1 MIQGAGIIDYS
12 KKFLVT
18 TTAEL
23 KSIKKYLFNKSV
35 NSRIEIFRS
44 PFYYRLKKPILLAAI
59 WGSFVLITVFF
70 LIILLPVIPI
80 SEKYSMSV
88 DPIIIKDDMGTET
101 HVAIRNTGTNALTNI
116 VVEYGGATKPDV
128 IPILNP
134 GEKVSLSPPDGSV
147 LNEVQ
152 VTTDQG
158 INITKE
164 YRTPASISFV
174 GNSGFGG

>member
-1 MIQGAGIIDYS
+1 M
-12 KKFLVT
+12 KKSILSIVIGGCFALVITFFLV
-18 TTAEL
+18 
-23 KSIKKYLFNKSV
+23 
-35 NSRIEIFRS
+35 IF
-44 PFYYRLKKPILLAAI
+44 
-59 WGSFVLITVFF
+59 
-70 LIILLPVIPI
+70 LPVIPI

-88 DPIIIKDDMGTET
+88 DPIIVKDEMGTET

-128 IPILNP
+128 IPVLNP
-134 GEKVSLSPPDGSV
+134 GEKISLSPPDGSV

-152 VTTDQG
+152 VTADQG

-174 GNSGFGG
+174 GNSGYGG

>member
-1 MIQGAGIIDYS
+1 M
-12 KKFLVT
+12 
-18 TTAEL
+18 
-23 KSIKKYLFNKSV
+23 
-35 NSRIEIFRS
+35 
-44 PFYYRLKKPILLAAI
+44 KKPILSLVIGGCFILVIA
-59 WGSFVLITVFF
+59 FF
-70 LIILLPVIPI
+70 LVIFLPVIPI

-88 DPIIIKDDMGTET
+88 DPIIVKDDMGTET

-116 VVEYGGATKPDV
+116 IVEYGGATKPDV

-134 GEKVSLSPPDGSV
+134 GEKISLSPPDGSI

-152 VTTDQG
+152 VTSDQG

-174 GNSGFGG
+174 GNSGYGG

>member
-1 MIQGAGIIDYS
+1 M
-12 KKFLVT
+12 
-18 TTAEL
+18 
-23 KSIKKYLFNKSV
+23 
-35 NSRIEIFRS
+35 
-44 PFYYRLKKPILLAAI
+44 
-59 WGSFVLITVFF
+59 ITVFF
-70 LIILLPVIPI
+70 LVIFLPIIPI
-80 SEKYSMSV
+80 SEKYSISV
-88 DPIIIKDDMGTET
+88 DPIIVKDDMGTET

-116 VVEYGGATKPDV
+116 VVEYGGSTKPDI

-134 GEKVSLSPPDGSV
+134 GEKVSLSPPDGSA